1 MQLARGGAGRL
12 WGRPVTSTTPAR
24 RCQPALSP
32 HSTLTIYSISQAD
45 EAIYQCIAENTAG
58 STQASA
64 RLTVLWADG
73 LPGPPQ
79 QVKAATV
86 SATTIQVLWSEP
98 LQNTKEI
105 IGYVLHIRRAAG
117 RSAREIKGGGRE
129 GGTQGASGLHL
140 SLHVGGQLVPRGSR
154 EPAAGITGESGPGAG
169 PLCCSTCWLPP
180 VGLSHSLP

>member
-1 MQLARGGAGRL
+1 MLESANPDGLAGF
-12 WGRPVTSTTPAR
+12 
-24 RCQPALSP
+24 P
-32 HSTLTIYSISQAD
+32 HSTLTIYSIGQAD
-45 EAIYQCIAENTAG
+45 EAIYQCIAENSAG

-79 QVKAATV
+79 KVRATTV

-117 RSAREIKGGGRE
+117 E
-129 GGTQGASGLHL
+129 
-140 SLHVGGQLVPRGSR
+140 
-154 EPAAGITGESGPGAG
+154 AATVHWALI
-169 PLCCSTCWLPP
+169 
-180 VGLSHSLP
+180 